1 MDYTTADL
9 KELEKTIEPI
19 IKSEGEFIRKSWT
32 SIASVSFKDKRDVVT
47 NIDIEVENRLKEKLK
62 KLVPEA
68 GFIVEEGVSEKKEIY
83 NWIIDP
89 VDGTKNYVHQFPLFD
104 TKIALNKG
112 DDPILGQISFPASN
126 QFFSAS
132 KGNGATYNGEKLTAH
147 PRTKPDESILD
158 LDFGGIDKDLLWKT
172 EVLKKCVANFYRVR
186 MFGGIVS
193 PFLTTGAFDA
203 FVSLTR
209 TTKIMDVMPDL
220 IIMSEAGIKVER
232 IKHIHPIFYIC
243 GSQELVD
250 FIHTLLPDQ
259 KN

>member
-1 MDYTTADL
+1 MDYSTHDL
-9 KELEKTIEPI
+9 KELEKEIEPI
-19 IKSEGEFIRKSWT
+19 IKAEGEFIRRSWN

-112 DDPILGQISFPASN
+112 DDPILGQISFPASS

-132 KGNGATYNGEKLTAH
+132 KGNGATYNGTALKARL
-147 PRTKPDESILD
+147 RTNPDEAILD
-158 LDFGGIDKDLLWKT
+158 LDFGGMEDIEWKIDF
-172 EVLKKCVANFYRVR
+172 LKKCLTNFYRVR
-186 MFGGIVS
+186 IFGGVVN
-193 PFLTTGAFDA
+193 PFLATGAFDA
-203 FVSLTR
+203 YVSVTR
-209 TTKIMDVMPDL
+209 KTKIMDLMPDL
-220 IIMSEAGIKVER
+220 IILSEAGVKVKR
-232 IKHIHPIFYIC
+232 MQHIHPLFYIC